1 MNQLI
6 PIKNNEDG
14 DIAVSGRDL
23 HDFLEVGT
31 DYRHWIDRM
40 LEYGFTQGADFN
52 MVKNDRVR
60 FEGNRQV
67 TRQIDDAI
75 MTLDMAKEIAM
86 LQRSDKG
93 KQAREYFIAC
103 EKQLKQVPQQIAET
117 KLPSQIAAAEMQS
130 MANYKTALLGFIDGL
145 KPDVAEV
152 RTIKHLRPQ
161 LTQIDC
167 DDILTLIPGRTDID
181 DIGAYNATTMG
192 KIIGDK
198 SAKTINAVLEDLGFQ
213 TKANKT
219 WKLTEAGTDY
229 GEMLP
234 WENHGRAGFRIS
246 WNEKALDALKKYF
259 NI

>member
-14 DIAVSGRDL
+14 SITVSGRDL
-23 HDFLEVGT
+23 HKFLEVGT

-86 LQRSDKG
+86 IQRSDKG

-103 EKQLKQVPQQIAET
+103 EKQLKYVAAPKLPQTKAEVMVDEITAVTSATQQIMAMIPSMKNDMAVIT
-117 KLPSQIAAAEMQS
+117 AVDIMRPATTHIDTGIIIRALPARNVVDAG
-130 MANYKTALLGFIDGL
+130 T
-145 KPDVAEV
+145 
-152 RTIKHLRPQ
+152 
-161 LTQIDC
+161 
-167 DDILTLIPGRTDID
+167 
-181 DIGAYNATTMG
+181 YNATDIG
-192 KIIGDK
+192 KIIGNK
-198 SAKTINAVLEDLGFQ
+198 SARVINQALADIGFQ
-213 TKANKT
+213 IKTNKD
-219 WKLTEAGTDY
+219 WKITEAGTDY

-234 WENHGRAGFRIS
+234 LENHGRAGFRIS